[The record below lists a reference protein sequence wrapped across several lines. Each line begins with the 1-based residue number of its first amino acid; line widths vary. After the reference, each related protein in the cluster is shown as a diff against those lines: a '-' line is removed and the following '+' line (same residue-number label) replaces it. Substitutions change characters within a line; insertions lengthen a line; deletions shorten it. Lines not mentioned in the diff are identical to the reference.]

1 MPTVYETLCQALY
14 KRIPFH
20 VLLYVVRLP
29 SPERLMC
36 SGYYII
42 TEGWLE
48 GNPFIY
54 LTAIKYIVYAPGT
67 VLDAGNDAG

>member
-1 MPTVYETLCQALY
+1 M
-14 KRIPFH
+14 
-20 VLLYVVRLP
+20 LLYVILLP
-29 SPERLMC
+29 SPEHLIC
-36 SGYYII
+36 SGYYVI

-54 LTAIKYIVYAPGT
+54 LTGIKYIVCAPGT